1 MRICVESAI
10 ARLVRIGLIGSGAW
24 SVVGV
29 EAAVYGGVGGAW
41 WVARGEWCST
51 GGGLPKELLTTFMTV
66 SMQFSGQKCHKGS
79 H

>member
-1 MRICVESAI
+1 MCICIESAI

-41 WVARGEWCST
+41 WVV
-51 GGGLPKELLTTFMTV
+51 GGAWRVVFDGWRFAEGV
-66 SMQFSGQKCHKGS
+66 SDYLYDSLKAIFWTKVS
-79 H
+79 

>member
-24 SVVGV
+24 SVVGGVGSCGWVCV

-41 WVARGEWCST
+41 RVVFDGWRFTEG
-51 GGGLPKELLTTFMTV
+51 V
-66 SMQFSGQKCHKGS
+66 SAYLYDSLKAIFWTKVS
-79 H
+79 

>member
-41 WVARGEWCST
+41 RVVFDGWRFAEGVTDYLYDSFNAIFWA
-51 GGGLPKELLTTFMTV
+51 KV
-66 SMQFSGQKCHKGS
+66 S
-79 H
+79 